1 MSAME
6 LSHARCRFKVRR
18 RPWLDQSS
26 PTLMTNVDGAS
37 AARRPHGSSADLSRR
52 GLLVARNAHN
62 FAVGP
67 WQAPPTAPNQSPGVP
82 REGEFL
88 SVINL
93 RHERPE
99 ASFIFWLGE

>member
-18 RPWLDQSS
+18 RPWLDPSS
-26 PTLMTNVDGAS
+26 PTLATNVDGGS
-37 AARRPHGSSADLSRR
+37 AAKRPYGSSADLSR
-52 GLLVARNAHN
+52 LLVARDAHN

-67 WQAPPTAPNQSPGVP
+67 RQAPPTPPNQSPGVP
-82 REGEFL
+82 LEGEFL